1 MERFNWRRTTWIMTG
16 CALLIVLATV
26 GCSSQVETLE
36 QPAVVPPVSDN
47 PGGSV
52 AQAPEISIPD
62 ESPVGEPSPT
72 RQLAAP
78 AETTVAVVTG
88 ATDTPAAEGGLRA
101 ADIIP
106 PTLTPTPT
114 STPAPAPTPTPSP
127 SPTPMPELR
136 QITTGGCCTQ
146 PFWSPDSRQVLFIDK
161 PTPNDPVGIWGVDVS
176 QPNLTPPQL
185 VTDRIAFY
193 TADLTYRIELSQS
206 TTVIERLAGPL
217 SETVSARWTVPAGGR
232 PISISPGRKR
242 IAWQVSNEDLPFERR
257 TTQVWVANL
266 DGSDARSV
274 ATLPRGGFSDW
285 ISDDVMLMNGRE
297 SLESREQVLYTFS
310 LVDGHTTELVRA
322 ERLRGGLLSP
332 DRAWLAYYIALD
344 EDPAQNGLWLVRT
357 DGTGRR
363 RLDRDLFGAYQWR
376 DSQRLLIIPFRP
388 EAAFHEL
395 WELDVETGE
404 TRRLTNPE
412 ITPFKIANGDWIVS
426 PDGRY
431 VAFVESEDRNIWLL
445 ALTD

>member
-1 MERFNWRRTTWIMTG
+1 MKRVNWHRTRWIVIG
-16 CALLIVLATV
+16 CALLIVLAAI

-47 PGGSV
+47 PGRSAAG
-52 AQAPEISIPD
+52 AAEISGPD

-72 RQLAAP
+72 RQLVAP
-78 AETTVAVVTG
+78 AETAVALVTG
-88 ATDTPAAEGGLRA
+88 GTATPAAESGLRA

-106 PTLTPTPT
+106 PTPTPTPT
-114 STPAPAPTPTPSP
+114 PAPIPTPSP

-146 PFWSPDSRQVLFIDK
+146 PFWSPDSRQVLFIDR
-161 PTPNDPVGIWGVDVS
+161 PAPGDPVGIWGVDVS

-232 PISISPGRKR
+232 PVSISPGRKR
-242 IAWQVSNEDLPFERR
+242 VAWQVSNEDLPFERR

-285 ISDDVMLMNGRE
+285 ISDDVLLMSSRE
-297 SLESREQVLYTFS
+297 SLESREQALYTFS
-310 LVDGHTTELVRA
+310 LVDGRTTDLVRA

-363 RLDRDLFGAYQWR
+363 RLALDLFGAYQWR
-376 DSQRLLIIPFRP
+376 DSRRLLIIPFRP
-388 EAAFHEL
+388 EAVFHEL

-404 TRRLTNPE
+404 TRRMTNPE
-412 ITPFKIANGDWIVS
+412 VTPFKIANGDWTVS

-431 VAFVESEDRNIWLL
+431 VAFVESGDQNIWLL
-445 ALTD
+445 TLMD

>member
-1 MERFNWRRTTWIMTG
+1 MEGFNWRRSWIMAG
-16 CALLIVLATV
+16 CALLIVLATI
-26 GCSSQVETLE
+26 GCSSQAKTLE

-52 AQAPEISIPD
+52 AGAPEISIPD
-62 ESPVGEPSPT
+62 ESPAGEPSPT

-88 ATDTPAAEGGLRA
+88 ATATPAAEAGLRA

-106 PTLTPTPT
+106 PTSTPT
-114 STPAPAPTPTPSP
+114 STPVPTPTPSP

-161 PTPNDPVGIWGVDVS
+161 PAPDDPVGIWGVDVS
-176 QPNLTPPQL
+176 QPDLTPPQL

-232 PISISPGRKR
+232 SVSISPGRKR

-322 ERLRGGLLSP
+322 ERLRDGLLSP

-357 DGTGRR
+357 DGTGQR
-363 RLDRDLFGAYQWR
+363 RLDSDLFGAYQWR
-376 DSQRLLIIPFRP
+376 DSHRLLIIPFRP

-412 ITPFKIANGDWIVS
+412 ITPFKIANGDWTVS

-431 VAFVESEDRNIWLL
+431 VAFVESGDQNIWLL